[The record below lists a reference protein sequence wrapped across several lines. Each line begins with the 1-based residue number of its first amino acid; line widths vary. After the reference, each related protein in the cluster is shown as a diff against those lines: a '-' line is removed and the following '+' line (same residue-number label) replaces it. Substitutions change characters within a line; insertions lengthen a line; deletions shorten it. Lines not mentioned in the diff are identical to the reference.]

1 MSIIACYSSKGGVGK
16 TAAAV
21 NLAYAS
27 TAAGNS
33 TLLIDLD
40 QQGAASF
47 YFRIRPPKKLRAK
60 RLIGKNNTAYDS
72 IRETDFEALHLLPAH
87 QSYRNFDALL
97 DGMKKSHT
105 RLKALIDEL
114 SEEYDQ
120 VILDCPPSLSLV
132 AENIFQAADT
142 LLVPL
147 VPTTLSLRTYEQLKE
162 FFEDSGYKRKRLRPF
177 FSMVDKRKR
186 LHQHVVSQ
194 LRHTEKRLL
203 QTSIPYSAEVEAM
216 GTHRE
221 PVLHFAPRHPSS
233 IAFETLW
240 EEVVSE

>member
-1 MSIIACYSSKGGVGK
+1 VSVIACYSSKGGVGK

-27 TAAGNS
+27 AMAGDQ

-40 QQGAASF
+40 QQAAASF
-47 YFRIRPPKKLRAK
+47 YFRIRPPRKLRAK
-60 RLIGKNNTAYDS
+60 RLIGKESAASHS
-72 IRETDFEALHLLPAH
+72 IRETDFEHLDLLPAH

-105 RLKALIDEL
+105 RLKKLIDEL
-114 SEEYDQ
+114 SCHYQQ
-120 VILDCPPSLSLV
+120 VIIDCPPSPSLV

-147 VPTTLSLRTYEQLKE
+147 VPTTLSLRTYEQLKA
-162 FFEDSGYKRKRLRPF
+162 FFEDSGYKRKKLCPF

-186 LHQHVVSQ
+186 LHREVMDQ
-194 LRHTEKRLL
+194 LRKTEKRLL
-203 QTSIPYSAEVEAM
+203 QSSIPYSAQVEAM
-216 GTHRE
+216 GAHRE
-221 PVLHFAPRHPSS
+221 PVLHFAPRHASS
-233 IAFETLW
+233 LAFQALW
-240 EEVVSE
+240 KEIVSK